1 MNKLH
6 LKIGTSSSNELVL
19 EYSGI
24 DPHHLELFCDVYGNV
39 FITDL
44 KSKNGTF
51 VNDQQLNGFKLLGA
65 GDKVRLG
72 KIYIF
77 DWENFVLNANF
88 GKKQEGSVQSVAG
101 VDKPKPIPNPI
112 PVLNPTKI
120 PTSKSIPIPIPIPKP
135 TPILESIPTS
145 SSPTSL
151 NSNFSDKMNDS
162 SKINRELFFIYGLIL
177 VVIALMFI
185 VL

>member
-6 LKIGTSSSNELVL
+6 LKIGTFSNNELVVD
-19 EYSGI
+19 EAGI
-24 DPHHLELFCDVYGNV
+24 DPHHLELFCDEYGNV

-44 KSKNGTF
+44 KSTNGTF
-51 VNDQQLNGFKLLGA
+51 VNDKALDGFKLLVA

>member
-19 EYSGI
+19 EDLGI
-24 DPHHLELFCDVYGNV
+24 DSQHLELFCDEYGNV

-120 PTSKSIPIPIPIPKP
+120 PTSKSIPIPKP